1 MQLSM
6 PMSMSINL
14 RFYFFSEKND
24 MSLVCI
30 FGVFVYNQFYVSE
43 IENDVD
49 LKYEMSMF
57 RLVVELSK
65 KSM

>member
-6 PMSMSINL
+6 PMSMSKNL

-30 FGVFVYNQFYVSE
+30 FGVIVYNQFYVSE